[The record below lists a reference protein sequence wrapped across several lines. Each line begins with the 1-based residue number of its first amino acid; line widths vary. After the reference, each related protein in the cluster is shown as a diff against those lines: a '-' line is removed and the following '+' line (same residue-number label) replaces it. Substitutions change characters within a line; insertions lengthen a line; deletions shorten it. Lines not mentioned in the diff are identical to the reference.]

1 MRRFTRAAVIGV
13 AAVIALAALLGLMLA
28 FPGGRTKLVGLGL
41 RFVLWQ
47 RGYHLASGDLNLQ
60 AGSLR
65 IENLHVTDDRG
76 ELIFSVKHVALDFD
90 SGGLLGHGDRKFG
103 MRRLLLDQPRMLL
116 IRRDDG
122 SWNFEG
128 LRGGGN
134 AAPAATTTPLPQP
147 APGNMWRVR
156 IIIQRGAIEVLDPQ
170 AVVTLAKQFS
180 FDDISATFSLDQG
193 ARSDGSLSATLRTV
207 RGAAVLR
214 GRLLE
219 DDRVSYGQATLD
231 AAGVPIAPLI
241 DGFAPTRS
249 FVVERGSADIH
260 LQAYTVGDAAGAPH
274 AWHVSGDGVLRA
286 GQLRTLPL
294 VVPLRDLQGRLHYQ
308 DGLLSTQQLTGFVAG
323 VPLRAYG
330 AIRLLGGVRLA
341 LAVTQRGSLER
352 ERSLFAFSR
361 GKPVNGPFAAAIRI
375 DGPVDDI
382 HVAGSFQAN
391 DAAYA
396 QALLRSLHGSLYYSQ
411 GHVTVNAFD
420 LASSGAK
427 VWAGGDFDVRSPDIQ
442 TMVLVQAQSPAGSL
456 PYAANINPTGSAQLV
471 ATFAG
476 PVANLSG
483 GGYAQLVRGNGSSLR
498 TFFNADLQHLSL
510 GPLLYRSRNG
520 DLWVGTTVART
531 TGRLASF
538 SGEII
543 ASHAG
548 LHVRGGRVA
557 LADVRD
563 VSASLPSLDT
573 TLDGAALIDGDGVR
587 PDIAVDLR
595 ASPLVVQGVEFGSA
609 TLVAGGAE
617 GRVHVA
623 RATLRGPS
631 ANATVHGDLL
641 VSRRLAVS
649 AAVVQG
655 DGSANLAAFA
665 PALPT
670 LQPQGQV
677 NGTFSAAFFATGFLA
692 GAQAHSA
699 NASIAGVSLRGGSI
713 VVDRSG
719 ATTSL
724 LANADAAGSA
734 VWALGQI
741 SNSGARS
748 NPRAHLEAF
757 TPRLD
762 LSAVKSLGTPLRD
775 GTAVGFATLDGAL
788 SAPNGT
794 AAAVVRSSFANA
806 PLSGDLD
813 VRYAGTTLRS
823 NASRVVYAGNRAT
836 IDGSVSGA
844 GQVGS
849 GTQQL
854 ALDVTVRNGDLAGFN
869 RVTRRS
875 APLTGSYNATVHVG
889 GSASLPLVDGSVEA
903 AVGTIRGVT
912 FNELR
917 GRLHASPGAVALS
930 NASLDLGRSEFA
942 FDGNASRRTF
952 HIKATSSHV
961 DMTDFNDFF
970 GGADVFAGTGDFNL
984 EVARNG
990 GFAWAGKLVLDNA
1003 AIRDYPLGDIDA
1015 IFNSKHGALAATI
1028 SQNGAVGAADIAG
1041 TALFRPT
1048 SAGLPNLWTAT
1059 YRLKAKLRNVD
1070 LAAALPLIHQENL
1083 GLSGR
1088 LDAEGQM
1095 TGTLRNPVGSAT
1107 IALHGG
1113 HLRHTAIDAL
1123 NAGLSS
1129 DAAGVTLTHG
1139 DVTLPYLSATA
1150 QGRYTF
1156 EGQRLALRGALRAA
1170 DLAAAAKEMGLPGSL
1185 GGSAVADV
1193 SISGTLSRPLA
1204 SASVNAGRATV
1215 YGIAFDSANIN
1226 ATYAP
1231 GAISIGNTSLVFAGN
1246 RGRLSINGELPL
1258 QLQPLALG
1266 PKNRPVELTMQA
1278 AKIDLS
1284 VLNPLIG
1291 RYASLTGN
1299 LNAGATISGNAGNPI
1314 GKGTAQIRYA
1324 SVHSPMQ
1331 TVPVT
1336 NLNADIGFDRDAITL
1351 RSLTAKAGN
1360 GAIEAQ
1366 GAAHIVPAAGLR
1378 SNAGIQFW
1386 SRIGLH
1392 GAQVDVPGWIRGT
1405 LDGQLSMTRS
1415 GPTPYVEGSVALSS
1429 ATIPFSAIYDLASGG
1444 AASAQAAPA
1453 QAPGVPP
1460 LRPGHTIVY
1469 GGSAWGSKL
1478 QTQTLTSIGVATP
1491 APSGV
1496 ALPPVDVKIALTA
1509 GKDVH
1514 VRGGN
1519 AIDLTAAG
1527 GLVIGGNLRAPT
1539 LEGQFYAV
1547 RGQVGYFDTNFRLV
1561 SGTVTF
1567 DPLAGLLPTMDVTA
1581 VTNVSGAEITL
1592 HITGRVDNLNTEL
1605 SSNPQMSRDEI
1616 VATLLHAPQLAT
1628 LTGSN
1633 PGQAQTTLT
1642 QTAQSYFNAQLSR
1655 SLLYPFESALAQQ
1668 LNIESVS
1675 FIFDAR
1681 GNVALEVRKRFT
1693 NSISAVYQTTLSV
1706 PVTQSYGVS
1715 YRLRDY
1721 LSLDLVEAYPNLSIS
1736 STNTAT
1742 INLRYQFH

>member
-1 MRRFTRAAVIGV
+1 
-13 AAVIALAALLGLMLA
+13 
-28 FPGGRTKLVGLGL
+28 
-41 RFVLWQ
+41 
-47 RGYHLASGDLNLQ
+47 
-60 AGSLR
+60 
-65 IENLHVTDDRG
+65 
-76 ELIFSVKHVALDFD
+76 
-90 SGGLLGHGDRKFG
+90 
-103 MRRLLLDQPRMLL
+103 
-116 IRRDDG
+116 
-122 SWNFEG
+122 
-128 LRGGGN
+128 
-134 AAPAATTTPLPQP
+134 
-147 APGNMWRVR
+147 
-156 IIIQRGAIEVLDPQ
+156 
-170 AVVTLAKQFS
+170 
-180 FDDISATFSLDQG
+180 
-193 ARSDGSLSATLRTV
+193 
-207 RGAAVLR
+207 
-214 GRLLE
+214 
-219 DDRVSYGQATLD
+219 
-231 AAGVPIAPLI
+231 
-241 DGFAPTRS
+241 
-249 FVVERGSADIH
+249 
-260 LQAYTVGDAAGAPH
+260 
-274 AWHVSGDGVLRA
+274 
-286 GQLRTLPL
+286 
-294 VVPLRDLQGRLHYQ
+294 
-308 DGLLSTQQLTGFVAG
+308 
-323 VPLRAYG
+323 
-330 AIRLLGGVRLA
+330 
-341 LAVTQRGSLER
+341 
-352 ERSLFAFSR
+352 
-361 GKPVNGPFAAAIRI
+361 
-375 DGPVDDI
+375 
-382 HVAGSFQAN
+382 
-391 DAAYA
+391 
-396 QALLRSLHGSLYYSQ
+396 
-411 GHVTVNAFD
+411 
-420 LASSGAK
+420 
-427 VWAGGDFDVRSPDIQ
+427 
-442 TMVLVQAQSPAGSL
+442 
-456 PYAANINPTGSAQLV
+456 
-471 ATFAG
+471 
-476 PVANLSG
+476 
-483 GGYAQLVRGNGSSLR
+483 
-498 TFFNADLQHLSL
+498 
-510 GPLLYRSRNG
+510 
-520 DLWVGTTVART
+520 
-531 TGRLASF
+531 
-538 SGEII
+538 
-543 ASHAG
+543 
-548 LHVRGGRVA
+548 
-557 LADVRD
+557 
-563 VSASLPSLDT
+563 
-573 TLDGAALIDGDGVR
+573 
-587 PDIAVDLR
+587 
-595 ASPLVVQGVEFGSA
+595 
-609 TLVAGGAE
+609 
-617 GRVHVA
+617 
-623 RATLRGPS
+623 
-631 ANATVHGDLL
+631 
-641 VSRRLAVS
+641 
-649 AAVVQG
+649 
-655 DGSANLAAFA
+655 
-665 PALPT
+665 
-670 LQPQGQV
+670 
-677 NGTFSAAFFATGFLA
+677 
-692 GAQAHSA
+692 
-699 NASIAGVSLRGGSI
+699 
-713 VVDRSG
+713 
-719 ATTSL
+719 
-724 LANADAAGSA
+724 
-734 VWALGQI
+734 
-741 SNSGARS
+741 
-748 NPRAHLEAF
+748 
-757 TPRLD
+757 
-762 LSAVKSLGTPLRD
+762 
-775 GTAVGFATLDGAL
+775 
-788 SAPNGT
+788 
-794 AAAVVRSSFANA
+794 
-806 PLSGDLD
+806 
-813 VRYAGTTLRS
+813 
-823 NASRVVYAGNRAT
+823 
-836 IDGSVSGA
+836 
-844 GQVGS
+844 
-849 GTQQL
+849 
-854 ALDVTVRNGDLAGFN
+854 
-869 RVTRRS
+869 
-875 APLTGSYNATVHVG
+875 
-889 GSASLPLVDGSVEA
+889 
-903 AVGTIRGVT
+903 
-912 FNELR
+912 
-917 GRLHASPGAVALS
+917 
-930 NASLDLGRSEFA
+930 
-942 FDGNASRRTF
+942 
-952 HIKATSSHV
+952 
-961 DMTDFNDFF
+961 
-970 GGADVFAGTGDFNL
+970 
-984 EVARNG
+984 
-990 GFAWAGKLVLDNA
+990 
-1003 AIRDYPLGDIDA
+1003 
-1015 IFNSKHGALAATI
+1015 
-1028 SQNGAVGAADIAG
+1028 
-1041 TALFRPT
+1041 
-1048 SAGLPNLWTAT
+1048 
-1059 YRLKAKLRNVD
+1059 
-1070 LAAALPLIHQENL
+1070 
-1083 GLSGR
+1083 LSGR

-1107 IALHGG
+1107 VALHGG

-1156 EGQRLALRGALRAA
+1156 QGQRLALRGALRAA